1 MRNNTEQCD
10 GSCAGNE
17 LGDCSHAAD
26 KKLAETKLREVRA
39 HPEYQAMLAN
49 LTNTQNRCT
58 QFLMAMRRTRK
69 GLRDHSLNR
78 FEATALVERE
88 LDGVDGS
95 GPG

>member
-1 MRNNTEQCD
+1 MQSNTEQCD

-26 KKLAETKLREVRA
+26 KKLAEAKLREVRA

-49 LTNTQNRCT
+49 LTSTQNRCA
-58 QFLMAMRRTRK
+58 QFLMAMRRARK
-69 GLRDHSLNR
+69 GLRDLSLNR
-78 FEATALVERE
+78 FEVTALVERE
-88 LDGVDGS
+88 LDGMEAD

>member
-1 MRNNTEQCD
+1 MEL
-10 GSCAGNE
+10 NE
-17 LGDCSHAAD
+17 CYCGRLFRLAEDYRDHLPCEAAD
-26 KKLAETKLREVRA
+26 LVKART

-58 QFLMAMRRTRK
+58 KFLMAMRRTRK

-88 LDGVDGS
+88 LDGMEAH
-95 GPG
+95 GPTMGTD